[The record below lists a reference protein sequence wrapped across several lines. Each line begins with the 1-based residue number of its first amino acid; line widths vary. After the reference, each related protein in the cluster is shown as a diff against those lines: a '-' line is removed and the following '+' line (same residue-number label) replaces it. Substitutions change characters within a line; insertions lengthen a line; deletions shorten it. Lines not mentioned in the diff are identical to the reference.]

1 MQRAEKNLGFTL
13 IELLITVAIIGILA
27 GVAYPSYT
35 DFVTRSNRAEAL
47 RELMRLANLQEQ
59 LFIDTRS
66 YTADMTELGMTA
78 DPYIT
83 ETGNYSIDAV
93 ILNAGT
99 TFVLTATA
107 KSSQATNDTAC
118 TTIAIN
124 EVGQQSAETSH
135 CWEK

>member
-1 MQRAEKNLGFTL
+1 MPRIENNLGFSL
-13 IELLITVAIIGILA
+13 IELLIAVAIVGILA

-35 DFVTRSNRAEAL
+35 DFVMRSNRAEAQ

-59 LFIDTRS
+59 VFVDTRT
-66 YTADMTELGMTA
+66 YTADMTELGMAA

-83 ETGNYSIDAV
+83 ETKNYSIDAV
-93 ILNAGT
+93 IANAGT

-107 KSSQATNDTAC
+107 KYSQATNDTGC
-118 TTIAIN
+118 TTITIN
-124 EVGQQSAETSH
+124 EVGQQAGENSY

>member
-1 MQRAEKNLGFTL
+1 MDKQNKSYGFTL

-27 GVAYPSYT
+27 GIAYPSYV
-35 DFVTRSNRAEAL
+35 DFITRSDRAEAQ

-59 LFIDTRS
+59 VFVDSRS
-66 YTADMTELGMTA
+66 YTADMTDLGLA

-83 ETGNYSIDAV
+83 ETGNYSIDAA
-93 ILNAGT
+93 IDNNGT

-107 KSSQATNDTAC
+107 KGNQLSNDTAC
-118 TTIAIN
+118 TTLTIN
-124 EVGQQSAETSH
+124 ELGKKSGESTI